1 MNEDTKNILFIKEV
15 AKSHNQ
21 IFQSKVKK
29 GWEETMQ
36 NYRKIGSVI
45 GFALTIP
52 AANWLIGNVGT
63 FCVPDGPCLVP
74 VGFGLMA
81 PSGVLMIGLALVLRD
96 WVHELWGWCVAAGCV
111 LIGAALSLAFSPASI
126 AVASA
131 VAFGLSEMADLAV
144 YSKLRER
151 GKPLAVMASQVI
163 GAAIDSALFVW
174 IAFGSLEFSAG
185 NTIAKIYAGI
195 AVAGALWLMQR
206 RRVSS

>member
-1 MNEDTKNILFIKEV
+1 MNENIKNILSIKEM
-15 AKSHNQ
+15 AKGHNQ
-21 IFQSKVKK
+21 VFQGKIKK
-29 GWEETMQ
+29 GWEEAMQ
-36 NYRKIGSVI
+36 NYRKIASVV

-63 FCVPDGPCLVP
+63 FCVPDGPCLIP

-96 WVHELWGWCVAAGCV
+96 WVHELWGWRVAAGCV

-151 GKPLAVMASQVI
+151 GKPLAVMASQIV
-163 GAAIDSALFVW
+163 GAALDSALFVY

-185 NTIAKIYAGI
+185 TTLAKIYAGI
-195 AVAGALWLMQR
+195 AVAGALLIMQR
-206 RRVSS
+206 RQASS